1 MNEILENLATVINT
15 EELKQ
20 TVNISK
26 ALHENIASIEK
37 TTQED
42 SSSTELVIEQAK
54 QGELVKKLQSA
65 LLVVQEQI
73 FDNYQQ
79 LESVCDTDKLQQVAD
94 ITVNLQTNLAAV
106 VTVSDKAQE
115 EELTKSEFD
124 IPSTTVAE
132 TIASQVGETVS
143 LEQAELAKLEE
154 IAKEQVKPT
163 AVDSEN
169 IAMGISTEAIS
180 QEDQVVTKEV
190 PITETVP
197 ASAAESIIQQIEEKA
212 VVSKVTLE
220 AAGEIV
226 VATDSLETSVEVA
239 EKLTETDYAAVS
251 AKIEPVALES
261 VTVGESVVMDGVQ
274 AIKTTETVLAEPKL
288 GMYFMIF
295 WYLIVNNY

>member
-115 EELTKSEFD
+115 KELTKSEFD

-180 QEDQVVTKEV
+180 KEDQVVTKEV

-212 VVSKVTLE
+212 VVSEVTLE

-239 EKLTETDYAAVS
+239 EKLTETDYEAVS

-274 AIKTTETVLAEPKL
+274 TIKTTETVLAEPKL

>member
-1 MNEILENLATVINT
+1 MIEILDNLATVINT

-180 QEDQVVTKEV
+180 KEDQVVTKEV

-197 ASAAESIIQQIEEKA
+197 ASAAESIIQQIDEKA
-212 VVSKVTLE
+212 VVSEVTLE

-261 VTVGESVVMDGVQ
+261 VTVSESVVMDGVQ
-274 AIKTTETVLAEPKL
+274 AIKTTETDLAEPKL

>member
-115 EELTKSEFD
+115 KELTKSEFD

-132 TIASQVGETVS
+132 NIASQVGETVS

-154 IAKEQVKPT
+154 IAKEQVKQT

-190 PITETVP
+190 PITEAVP
-197 ASAAESIIQQIEEKA
+197 ASAAESIIQQIEEKS
-212 VVSKVTLE
+212 VVSEVTLQ

-239 EKLTETDYAAVS
+239 EKLTETDHAAVS

-261 VTVGESVVMDGVQ
+261 VTVSESVVMDGVQ

-288 GMYFMIF
+288 GMCFMIF

>member
-180 QEDQVVTKEV
+180 KEDQVVTKEV

-212 VVSKVTLE
+212 VVSEVTLE

-239 EKLTETDYAAVS
+239 EKLTETDHAAVS